1 MSCLPAAVAACRF
14 GHVKH
19 AETLRIFFHQGLLFL
34 FDSVK
39 RIYIMWDIM
48 IGNFFLII
56 LGLLVFLFWLMGRFG
71 KILFFSFLVCFAF
84 YLML

>member
-1 MSCLPAAVAACRF
+1 LF
-14 GHVKH
+14 
-19 AETLRIFFHQGLLFL
+19 FL

-56 LGLLVFLFWLMGRFG
+56 LGLLVLLFWLMGRFG
-71 KILFFSFLVCFAF
+71 KILFFSFLFAFVF

>member
-1 MSCLPAAVAACRF
+1 MSLPAAAAACRLAF
-14 GHVKH
+14 GICGK
-19 AETLRIFFHQGLLFL
+19 ADDFFEQEFLFL
-34 FDSVK
+34 FDTGK